1 MRRGQG
7 LCLRDVDVEAVVVAR
22 LEGREPGLRR
32 LRRHKDALPAANGEQ
47 DLHRDILCTYIC
59 IYVNIHICVYIHMRT
74 GGRQQV
80 CIA

>member
-47 DLHRDILCTYIC
+47 DICRDILRTH
-59 IYVNIHICVYIHMRT
+59 IYLYIHTHMRIYT
-74 GGRQQV
+74 YADGREAAGGR
-80 CIA
+80 A